1 MPIEYVWEIET
12 SYKLLG
18 GEVQSPNLSTYIWL
32 SHMMQCRNMA
42 IRKACRGW
50 VDMKISKEQLE
61 RRLGPESWI

>member
-32 SHMMQCRNMA
+32 PHMMQRRIMA
-42 IRKACRGW
+42 IRKACSGEG
-50 VDMKISKEQLE
+50 VDMISKELE
-61 RRLGPESWI
+61 RHLGPESWL

>member
-32 SHMMQCRNMA
+32 PHMMQRRLMA
-42 IRKACRGW
+42 IRKACRGR
-50 VDMKISKEQLE
+50 VDMISKEELE
-61 RRLGPESWI
+61 RHLGPESWL

>member
-32 SHMMQCRNMA
+32 PHMMQHRIMA
-42 IRKACRGW
+42 IRKACRGEG
-50 VDMKISKEQLE
+50 VDMISKELE
-61 RRLGPESWI
+61 RHLGPESWL

>member
-1 MPIEYVWEIET
+1 MPIKYVWEIET
-12 SYKLLG
+12 SYKLLE

-32 SHMMQCRNMA
+32 SHMMQRRNIA

-50 VDMKISKEQLE
+50 MDMISKEELE

>member
-12 SYKLLG
+12 SYNLL
-18 GEVQSPNLSTYIWL
+18 EVEVNSPNISTYIWL
-32 SHMMQCRNMA
+32 SHMMQRRNMA

-50 VDMKISKEQLE
+50 VDMMILKEELE